1 MKRISILVSVAF
13 VALISAC
20 GSIKEIGQVN
30 MISNR
35 NIDTDFEYERLG
47 SYVELTKRQK
57 KKSRNKNLAAAVNST
72 VQSLPGGEFI
82 MNAKVYQINYKYFAI
97 EGDVWGKKSKEY
109 RGYEIGDLVQ
119 WSTAFGKKQGRITGF
134 ANKEEFMVQE
144 EGEDYSDKVKIN
156 KLNKVSSGRQPATAP
171 SGR

>member
-1 MKRISILVSVAF
+1 MKRISILFSIAVVILLS
-13 VALISAC
+13 SC
-20 GSIKEIGQVN
+20 GSVREIGQVN

-35 NIDTDFEYERLG
+35 NIDSDFEYERLG

-97 EGDVWGKKSKEY
+97 EGDVWGKKSDEY
-109 RGYEIGDLVQ
+109 RGFEIGQIVQ
-119 WSTAFGKKQGRITGF
+119 WSTTFGKKQGRITGF
-134 ANKEEFMVQE
+134 ANKEEFLVQE
-144 EGEDYSDKVKIN
+144 DGEEMSELIKVK
-156 KLNKVSSGRQPATAP
+156 KLFKVADPLRD
-171 SGR
+171 R